1 MLGGLRLPDNPT
13 LTKGKEGKMRRF
25 LGPVWPVV
33 GPDWGECIENFR
45 EDVLRRECY
54 LDPRVQEYFRRKEE
68 LAPEKLEKK
77 IQELERKLAELRKEL
92 VKYKGGP
99 NASTGGRAR
108 R

>member
-1 MLGGLRLPDNPT
+1 LPDNPT

-33 GPDWGECIENFR
+33 GPDWGEPLEKFR
-45 EDVLRRECY
+45 EDFLLRECY

-68 LAPEKLEKK
+68 TSPEKLLKK
-77 IQELERKLAELRKEL
+77 IEELERKLAELRKEL
-92 VKYKGGP
+92 AKSKGGP
-99 NASTGGRAR
+99 DASTGGRAR

>member
-1 MLGGLRLPDNPT
+1 
-13 LTKGKEGKMRRF
+13 
-25 LGPVWPVV
+25 V

-68 LAPEKLEKK
+68 LAPERLEKK
-77 IQELERKLAELRKEL
+77 IEELERKLAELRKEL
-92 VKYKGGP
+92 AKSKGGP